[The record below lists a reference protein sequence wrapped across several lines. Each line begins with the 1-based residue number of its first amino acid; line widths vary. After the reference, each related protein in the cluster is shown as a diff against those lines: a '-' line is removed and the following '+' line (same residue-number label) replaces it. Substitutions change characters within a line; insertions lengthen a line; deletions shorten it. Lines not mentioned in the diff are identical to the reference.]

1 MANTFHRVGNGPH
14 PVLVLPGWFGDAHA
28 FEPIEAWLDGGAFS
42 YVFMDYRGYGGMR
55 DAPGDYTIDE
65 IATDA
70 LALADELGFASFSLI
85 GHSMGG
91 MAIERIAALAPERVR
106 ALVAVAPVP
115 CGGIRM
121 DAARRALFEGAAVQV
136 EQRRTIIDRSTGGR
150 LPASW
155 VAWKAAYSAARSMP
169 AAFAAYFHAWA
180 DTDFSDAIDGRH
192 PLKAL
197 VGRHDPAFN
206 AALMADTYARRY
218 PLASVE
224 VLENAGHYPMNE
236 TPLALAAAIES
247 FLLSVSPAPA
257 SARTR

>member
-1 MANTFHRVGNGPH
+1 M
-14 PVLVLPGWFGDAHA
+14 
-28 FEPIEAWLDGGAFS
+28 
-42 YVFMDYRGYGGMR
+42 
-55 DAPGDYTIDE
+55 
-65 IATDA
+65 
-70 LALADELGFASFSLI
+70 
-85 GHSMGG
+85 
-91 MAIERIAALAPERVR
+91 
-106 ALVAVAPVP
+106 
-115 CGGIRM
+115 
-121 DAARRALFEGAAVQV
+121 QV

-169 AAFAAYFHAWA
+169 AAFAAYFRAWA

-197 VGRHDPAFN
+197 VGQHDPVFN

-236 TPLALAAAIES
+236 TPLALAAAIEG